1 MFENIQKS
9 GSDTISIDFYNVIK
23 VMEVGDFP
31 GVKTTSGHIEW
42 IAVTIKIFDVTG
54 GGSFWVFSF
63 FICNVVKFDE
73 VCCCFINAA
82 PFGWRFYVW
91 SEGNNIVQGTAKDVA
106 DFFKYFHS
114 NWLIAGEF
122 CKGCGADTKLVH
134 KFCFCQVVF

>member
-54 GGSFWVFSF
+54 GGSFLVFSF

-73 VCCCFINAA
+73 ARLIQMFVET
-82 PFGWRFYVW
+82 G
-91 SEGNNIVQGTAKDVA
+91 EKVA
-106 DFFKYFHS
+106 GYEYYKQ
-114 NWLIAGEF
+114 
-122 CKGCGADTKLVH
+122 KGA
-134 KFCFCQVVF
+134 